1 MKLPLGRIA
10 EYLSVPANELGPNL
24 NGNAVATGYSIDSR
38 TIKPGEVFFAVRGER
53 MDGHDFLDQAFEN
66 GAIAAV
72 VSREKLPELTERVGA
87 AVHTR
92 PPRAYATTQPSLI
105 PVEDTLLALQLLAQA
120 VRRLWARPLIAV
132 TGSAGKTTTKE
143 AIAHVLSTRYRVHKS
158 EGNFNNHFGLP
169 LMLLKLQPEHDC
181 AVVEMGMSHLGEI
194 TALTQIAQ
202 PDTGVVTNVAPV
214 HLEFFKDI
222 AEIARAKYELIE
234 SLPKSGTAVL
244 NADDEFVSKFGEGFK
259 GKAITYGLAPHANV
273 RAENVQ
279 SKGEQGSVF
288 DVVARDRRQRAVLPL
303 VGSHNIHNALAAI
316 AVALEHEIALP
327 EAVASLATMAAAD
340 KRGQVVRIGNITVI
354 NDCYNSNPKALAAM
368 VNALA
373 DMPAKRRIVV
383 AGEMLELGPQGEA
396 MHTESGRHIA
406 SKGID
411 VLVGVRGLAEKMV
424 DAAKQQGMRA
434 EFLVNA
440 DAAGEWL
447 ARETREGDVVLLKA
461 SRGVQLE
468 KALDQLSMRQQSAG
482 NLRQVTDDRRATTK
496 N

>member
-1 MKLPLGRIA
+1 
-10 EYLSVPANELGPNL
+10 
-24 NGNAVATGYSIDSR
+24 
-38 TIKPGEVFFAVRGER
+38 
-53 MDGHDFLDQAFEN
+53 
-66 GAIAAV
+66 
-72 VSREKLPELTERVGA
+72 
-87 AVHTR
+87 
-92 PPRAYATTQPSLI
+92 
-105 PVEDTLLALQLLAQA
+105 
-120 VRRLWARPLIAV
+120 
-132 TGSAGKTTTKE
+132 
-143 AIAHVLSTRYRVHKS
+143 
-158 EGNFNNHFGLP
+158 
-169 LMLLKLQPEHDC
+169 MLLKLQPEHDC

-194 TALTQIAQ
+194 TALAQIAQ

-234 SLPKSGTAVL
+234 SLPQSGTAVL
-244 NADDEFVSKFGEGFK
+244 NADDEFVSQFGRDFK
-259 GKAITYGLAPHANV
+259 GKVITYGLAPHANV

-288 DVVARDRRQRAVLPL
+288 DVVAGNLRQRAVLPL

-316 AVALEHEIALP
+316 AVALEHEITLP

-340 KRGQVVRIGNITVI
+340 KRGQVVRLGNITVI

-383 AGEMLELGPQGEA
+383 AGEMLELGAQGEA
-396 MHTESGRHIA
+396 MHRESGQHIA

-434 EFLVNA
+434 EFLANA

-461 SRGVQLE
+461 SRGVKLE
-468 KALDQLSMRQQSAG
+468 KALDQLSITAQQSSG
-482 NLRQVTDDRRATTK
+482 NLQQTTDGRRATTK